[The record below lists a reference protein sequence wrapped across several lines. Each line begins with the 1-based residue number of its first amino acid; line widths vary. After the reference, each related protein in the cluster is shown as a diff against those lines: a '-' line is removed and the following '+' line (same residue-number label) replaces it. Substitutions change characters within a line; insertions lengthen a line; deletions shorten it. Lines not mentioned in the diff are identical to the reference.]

1 MTHIALVWGPVGM
14 SEQPQSASV
23 IVGKKV
29 AVLALAIVAIGLPIN
44 DLFDYAVLAG
54 AAVIVFVG
62 RVEALP
68 SRWLAAVLLAGAV
81 AAGHMLLPA
90 PQIEEGHN
98 VFLPGPDAAKTSGL
112 PAPVLQ
118 YLDRQFA
125 EQYPPDKRC
134 GDPSRGCWRPDRSA
148 AQDGFALSSD
158 GLFQGGAYSRRVT
171 GIDFSD
177 PVHARLGVVNDL
189 IYNWSPNASDIQRFD
204 RDRRSLNL
212 FDRFHMM
219 FPLYIM
225 YRFPAAFAGSV
236 LCWRGDVLWEGADER
251 FDVLSHPAVACREI
265 AAADAGRRIVAVAI
279 KLDRP
284 LAITL
289 KPNWTVW
296 LRDLFARGLT
306 LAGVIG
312 ILGLLARI
320 APRKLVWP
328 ALLIGLS
335 LLVIVIDDI
344 NFIGGLRPLD
354 AGDDGMTYE
363 GYARNMIRGLIAGD
377 IAGVL
382 RGNEPVYYF
391 TPGFRYVSVVEH
403 LIFGETYLGYLS
415 LVLALPF
422 LVFALFRRFV
432 PEIWARVVVLGFVAT
447 PLGALFGSAF
457 LYYVKWAARGFADSC
472 GYILL
477 LAGMV
482 VLIPRAA
489 EADDPPAAPAFAG
502 ALLLSLATFVRP
514 NVALASGVM
523 IAGAVLLALWR
534 RKVARAGAIVAG
546 FATLIV
552 SPLHNWVFGHSTVLF
567 SDNVS
572 QPQTLVMPPSAYF
585 EAARDLLHLDF
596 ASDHVIAAIKK
607 LAWWLS
613 GPGNIYPMIPLNLA
627 AVAILVRVGFF
638 GARFDPWLRLVA
650 LATLLEHG
658 TGICYAD
665 WDRYHLVTWLLTAL
679 VATAWLWG
687 EGLPLLDKAFPGL
700 RARLGTHAA
709 IRRPAAAIARLS

>member
-1 MTHIALVWGPVGM
+1 MW
-14 SEQPQSASV
+14 ERPQSASA

-29 AVLALAIVAIGLPIN
+29 AVLALVVIAIGLPIN
-44 DLFDYAVLAG
+44 DLFDYAILTG

-68 SRWLAAVLLAGAV
+68 SRWLAAVLLAAAV
-81 AAGHMLLPA
+81 AAGHVLLPP
-90 PQIEEGHN
+90 PQIDEGHN
-98 VFLPGPDAAKTSGL
+98 VFLPGPDAARTSGL

-125 EQYPPDKRC
+125 EQYPPEKRC
-134 GDPSRGCWRPDRSA
+134 NDPSRGCWRPDRTA
-148 AQDGFALSSD
+148 AEDGFALSSD
-158 GLFQGGAYSRRVT
+158 ALFRRGPYSRRVT

-177 PVHARLGVVNDL
+177 PVHARIGAVNDQ

-204 RDRRSLNL
+204 RDRHSLNL
-212 FDRFHMM
+212 FDRFHMT

-225 YRFPAAFAGSV
+225 YRFPAVFAGST

-251 FDVLSHPAVACREI
+251 FDALSHPDMACRQI
-265 AAADAGRRIVAVAI
+265 APADVDRRIVAVAI
-279 KLDRP
+279 RLDRP

-306 LAGVIG
+306 LAAVIG
-312 ILGLLARI
+312 ILGLLARV

-328 ALLIGLS
+328 AILIGLS
-335 LLVIVIDDI
+335 LLVIVIDDV

-363 GYARNMIRGLIAGD
+363 SYARNMIRALLGGD
-377 IAGVL
+377 ITGVL
-382 RGNEPVYYF
+382 RGNEPIYYF
-391 TPGFRYVSVVEH
+391 TPGFRYISMVGH
-403 LIFGETYLGYLS
+403 LVFGETYLGYLS

-432 PEIWARVVVLGFVAT
+432 PESWARVVVLGFVAT

-472 GYILL
+472 GHILL

-482 VLIPRAA
+482 ALIPRAA

-502 ALLLSLATFVRP
+502 ALLMALATFVRP
-514 NVALASGVM
+514 NVALAAGVM

-534 RKVARAGAIVAG
+534 RKVARAAAIVAG

-552 SPLHNWVFGHSTVLF
+552 SPLHNWVFGRSTVLF
-567 SDNVS
+567 SNNVS
-572 QPQTLVMPPSAYF
+572 QPQTLVMPPSEYFKAAY
-585 EAARDLLHLDF
+585 DVLHLDL

-613 GPGNIYPMIPLNLA
+613 GPGNIYPTIPLNLA

-679 VATAWLWG
+679 VATAWLWV
-687 EGLPLLDKAFPGL
+687 EGLPRFDKAFPGL
-700 RARLGTHAA
+700 RARLAAHAA

>member
-1 MTHIALVWGPVGM
+1 MP
-14 SEQPQSASV
+14 EQPQSASV
-23 IVGKKV
+23 IIGKKI
-29 AVLALAIVAIGLPIN
+29 AVLALAVVAIGLPIN
-44 DLFDYAVLAG
+44 DLFDYAVLAT

-68 SRWLAAVLLAGAV
+68 SRWLAAVLLAVAV
-81 AAGHMLLPA
+81 AGGHALLPP

-125 EQYPPDKRC
+125 EQYPPEKRC
-134 GDPSRGCWRPDRSA
+134 SDPSRGCWRPDRSA

-158 GLFQGGAYSRRVT
+158 ALFGRGAYSRRVT

-177 PVHARLGVVNDL
+177 PVHARIGVVNEL

-225 YRFPAAFAGSV
+225 YRFPAAFAGST

-251 FDVLSHPAVACREI
+251 FDVLSHPDMACRQIE
-265 AAADAGRRIVAVAI
+265 AADADRRVVAVAI
-279 KLDRP
+279 RLDRP
-284 LAITL
+284 LAMTL
-289 KPNWTVW
+289 KPNWTAW

-312 ILGLLARI
+312 ILGLLARV

-328 ALLIGLS
+328 AILIGLS
-335 LLVIVIDDI
+335 LLVIAIDDV

-363 GYARNMIRGLIAGD
+363 GYARNMIRALLGGD

-391 TPGFRYVSVVEH
+391 TPGFRYLSMVEH

-432 PEIWARVVVLGFVAT
+432 PENWARVVVLGFVAT

-457 LYYVKWAARGFADSC
+457 LYYVKWAARGFADPC

-482 VLIPRAA
+482 ALIPRAE
-489 EADDPPAAPAFAG
+489 EANDPPAAPAFAG
-502 ALLLSLATFVRP
+502 ALLMALATFVRP
-514 NVALASGVM
+514 NVALAAGVM
-523 IAGAVLLALWR
+523 IAGAVLLALWQ
-534 RKVARAGAIVAG
+534 RKVARAAAIVAG

-552 SPLHNWVFGHSTVLF
+552 SPLHNWVFGRSTVLF

-572 QPQTLVMPPSAYF
+572 QPQTLVMPPSEYF
-585 EAARDLLHLDF
+585 KAARDVLHLDL

-613 GPGNIYPMIPLNLA
+613 GSGNIYPMIPLNLA

-679 VATAWLWG
+679 VATAWLWV
-687 EGLPLLDKAFPGL
+687 EGLPWFDNAVPGL
-700 RARLGTHAA
+700 RARLAAHAA